1 MNKSLHIITIL
12 SLCIF
17 TNYTFS
23 QDFDEAFLESLPEEV
38 ADEIKEKAER
48 KSEDEKP
55 TYRKPSSYID
65 KPELKEEKS
74 SSQRYG
80 AYIFSMMQSSFMPIN
95 EPNFDSSYILDYGD
109 ELQIQLIGQKSYIK
123 TIDIKRDGSI
133 SIEDVGK
140 VFVGGQSLSNAV
152 SMIKAKV
159 NQLFIGTEAYVTL
172 TNVRDIQVIVAG
184 NVYNPGSYT
193 INGNS
198 NLFHALSVSG
208 GPSETGT
215 YRNINLLR
223 NNEIIENVDLYDIFI
238 FGKSTF
244 NTRLRSG
251 DVIFV
256 NPVENIVSIT
266 GAVIRPGVY
275 ELKKEENLSKVLT
288 FGNGLTGYADKRN
301 IVLNRVLDGRIT
313 RIPISNTSQ
322 FNDIESKDGDSVFI
336 RRYPFRSV
344 EIEGAVLNPGIYL
357 MNAGDTVMDVIE
369 KAGGYTD
376 AAYPFAAVYTNLETE
391 RINEAA
397 IEKLYQDSINSISQL
412 IKETG
417 SEADFT
423 GLISTLNTLKE
434 TEPSGRVVIDLQGS
448 ERDTLRIQEGDTLF
462 IPEVTNQVYV
472 YGSVSSQ
479 GTAKFKDGMTVDYY
493 ISKKGGFIDK
503 ANKSGIFIL
512 QPNGETVKVKINRNL
527 FASSPT
533 EAVKIYPGSVIY
545 VPEKINSG
553 YATRLSTQ
561 AYAAILGNI
570 GVSLASLSV
579 LKD

>member
-74 SSQRYG
+74 SSERYG
-80 AYIFSMMQSSFMPIN
+80 ARIFSMMQSSFMPIN

-184 NVYNPGSYT
+184 SVYNPASYT

-208 GPSETGT
+208 GPSETGS
-215 YRNINLLR
+215 YRSINLIR

-391 RINEAA
+391 SINEAA

-479 GTAKFKDGMTVDYY
+479 GTAKFKDGMSVDYY
-493 ISKKGGFIDK
+493 ISKKGGFVDK

>member
-208 GPSETGT
+208 GPSETGS
-215 YRNINLLR
+215 YRSINLLR

-301 IVLNRVLDGRIT
+301 ILLNRVLDGRIT

-322 FNDIESKDGDSVFI
+322 FTDIESKDGDSVFI

-391 RINEAA
+391 SINEAA